1 MSIPGGNMKV
11 TTLLYHDVA
20 PEEEFARTGFSGPGA
35 ALYKLDV
42 ESFRAQ
48 RDGMISRGVGAPV
61 LATEMYTPRAS
72 AEPWMFTVDDGGVTS
87 YSVIAPLLEEV
98 GWRGHFFVTTDQ
110 IGVPEFVSE
119 AQIRELHQRGHIVGS
134 HTATH
139 PQRMSR
145 CSEETLLAE
154 WRRSADRLAD
164 IIGSPTTVA
173 SVPGGYYSRR
183 VAETAAEAGIRYLFN
198 SEPVRSPQTV
208 NGCVILGR
216 FCVKRATPL
225 EEVLSL
231 ATGSGTARTRQW
243 LGWNSRKVA
252 KTMGGRLYLDLQRAI
267 LGLRS

>member
-1 MSIPGGNMKV
+1 MKV

-20 PEEEFARTGFSGPGA
+20 PEKEFANTGFSGPGA

-42 ESFRAQ
+42 EDFRAQ
-48 RDGMISRGVGAPV
+48 RDEMVAAGVGAPV
-61 LATEMYTPRAS
+61 LAPEMYTPRARS
-72 AEPWMFTVDDGGVTS
+72 DPWMFTVDDGGVTS

-98 GWRGHFFVTTDQ
+98 GWRGHFFVTTDR
-110 IGVPEFVSE
+110 IGAREFVSE
-119 AQIRELHQRGHIVGS
+119 AQIRELHHRGHVVGS
-134 HTATH
+134 HTASH

-145 CSEETLLAE
+145 CARDQLLSE
-154 WRRSADRLAD
+154 WRRSADRLAG
-164 IIGSPTTVA
+164 ILGSPTTVA

-198 SEPVRSPQTV
+198 SEPVRSPHTV

-216 FCVKRATPL
+216 FCVKQSTPL
-225 EEVLSL
+225 DEVLGL
-231 ATGSGTARTRQW
+231 ATGSRGARTRQW

>member
-1 MSIPGGNMKV
+1 MKV

-20 PEEEFARTGFSGPGA
+20 PEEEFDATGFSGAGA

-42 ESFRAQ
+42 EDFRSQ
-48 RDGMISRGVGAPV
+48 RDRMVNRGLGAPI
-61 LATEMYTPRAS
+61 LATEMYLPGSAS
-72 AEPWMFTVDDGGVTS
+72 DPWMFTVDDGGVS
-87 YSVIAPLLEEV
+87 SFSVIAPLLEEV
-98 GWRGHFFVTTDQ
+98 GWRGHFFVTTDR
-110 IGVPEFVSE
+110 IGFPEFVSE
-119 AQIRELHQRGHIVGS
+119 AQIRELHKRGHVVGS

-145 CSEETLLAE
+145 CSEEQLLHE
-154 WRRSADRLAD
+154 WRRSADRLAQ
-164 IIGSPTTVA
+164 ITGSPTTVA
-173 SVPGGYYSRR
+173 SVPGGYYSRK

-198 SEPVRSPQTV
+198 SEPVRSPHTV

-216 FCVKRATPL
+216 FCVKQATPL
-225 EEVLSL
+225 EEVLAL
-231 ATGSGTARTRQW
+231 AMGTRGARTRQW